1 MRGQLFWRRDAI
13 ADPDYD
19 SGAIADPDYDS
30 GAIADPEYDSGAIAD
45 PEYDSGAIAILGGD
59 QRHQSMRTK
68 P

>member
-30 GAIADPEYDSGAIAD
+30 GAIAV
-45 PEYDSGAIAILGGD
+45 LGGD